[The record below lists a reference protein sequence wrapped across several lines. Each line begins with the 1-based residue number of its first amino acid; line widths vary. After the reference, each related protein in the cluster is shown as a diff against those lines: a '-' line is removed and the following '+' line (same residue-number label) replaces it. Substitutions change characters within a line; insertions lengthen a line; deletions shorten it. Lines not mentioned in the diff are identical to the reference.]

1 MEQDKL
7 TGLVAKLREAVIGAE
22 RHRGQ
27 PAPAGRR
34 RRRAARMA

>member
-22 RHRGQ
+22 HHRGQ
-27 PAPAGRR
+27 PAPPRR
-34 RRRAARMA
+34 RSRAARAA

>member
-7 TGLVAKLREAVIGAE
+7 TGLVAKLREAVVGAE

-27 PAPAGRR
+27 PPPPRR
-34 RRRAARMA
+34 RRPARTA

>member
-27 PAPAGRR
+27 PPPRR
-34 RRRAARMA
+34 RRSARTA